1 MGYLWGSKTRGET
14 EISKSALGEAAN
26 GDIVVVVGKEQVN
39 EHLIRIGCR
48 MAKVAKRKVH
58 LVHIVE
64 VPRTAAINAFLREE
78 SERADEMLKEAME
91 VAKDVGCE
99 AVAEVVQA
107 RSAGPA
113 IVEEARDH
121 HCAVIFMGIVRGNK
135 CFHNEI
141 SQTIAYVLCN
151 APCRVWIVQDPAPAQ
166 ARTTQ
171 ALPEQEISG
180 IRV

>member
-14 EISKSALGEAAN
+14 EISKSALGEGAN
-26 GDIVVVVGKEQVN
+26 GDIVVVVGNGLVN
-39 EHLIRIGCR
+39 GNLIRIGCR

-58 LVHIVE
+58 LVHVIE
-64 VPRTAAINAFLREE
+64 VPRTEAINAVLPEA
-78 SERADEMLKEAME
+78 SKRADSLLKEAME
-91 VAKDVGCE
+91 IAKEVGCE

-121 HCAVIFMGIVRGNK
+121 HCAVIFMGIVRDNK

-141 SQTIAYVLCN
+141 SQTISYVLCN
-151 APCRVWIVQDPAPAQ
+151 AACRVWVVQDPDQ
-166 ARTTQ
+166 QKMTQ
-171 ALPEQEISG
+171 ALPVHEATT
-180 IRV
+180 VNV